1 MSREFTV
8 AAVDTRLRGVDSFG
22 DGPPLLFLNG
32 GFSTRRQWNRVISRL
47 GDRYRTVRFDGRTSR
62 GRGACAE
69 YSVRDAIDDVDRVI
83 EATVLERP
91 VLVGWSHGA
100 TIAVC
105 YAAEHPEL
113 VGGLV
118 LVDGAYPVSLFDEA
132 GKDGVRERLRGSRR
146 LARCVALLGGAAG
159 MSPRQRAEAVIA
171 TDEVNGGLVADF
183 AALRCPT
190 VFVVRS
196 GRRPGAPQEQA
207 RRMRAA
213 AAQAAAGNA
222 QVTVFA
228 TATGRPARLLARD
241 AGIVAAAIDEV
252 AARRWAGLRP
262 PVA

>member
-47 GDRYRTVRFDGRTSR
+47 GDARYRTVRFDGRTS
-62 GRGACAE
+62 GGAGGCAD
-69 YSVRDAIDDVDRVI
+69 YSVRGAIDDVDRVI

-100 TIAVC
+100 TTAVC
-105 YAAEHPEL
+105 YAAEYPEL

-118 LVDGAYPVSLFDEA
+118 LVDGAYPVSLFDEG
-132 GKDGVRERLRGSRR
+132 GKDRVRQRLRGSGGLGRV
-146 LARCVALLGGAAG
+146 VALLGGGAG
-159 MSPRQRAEAVIA
+159 LSPRQRAEVVIA
-171 TDEVNGGLVADF
+171 TDEVNGGLAADF

-196 GRRPGAPQEQA
+196 GRCAGAS
-207 RRMRAA
+207 RMRAA

-228 TATGRPARLLARD
+228 TATGHPARLLAED
-241 AGIVAAAIDEV
+241 AGIVAAAIDAV
-252 AARRWAGLRP
+252 AAQRSAGLRQP
-262 PVA
+262 AV